1 MREDPFNHGVE
12 EMSTD
17 TSLLMKMF
25 SLEFLVSAVV
35 AIFALG
41 AVYTSLNSDLAIAQD
56 TSVKNKEKLVVVS
69 EDLSK
74 IKTNI
79 AVIQANQDNMTRE
92 LQAAASNA
100 QETQRD
106 VKEILRILGED
117 TRLRMYDRNNNR
129 DGG

>member
-79 AVIQANQDNMTRE
+79 AVIQANQDSMSHE
-92 LQAAASNA
+92 LQEASDNA
-100 QETQRD
+100 KETQRD
-106 VKEILRILGED
+106 VKEILRILGG
-117 TRLRMYDRNNNR
+117 NNR
-129 DGG
+129 TMMYERDL

>member
-1 MREDPFNHGVE
+1 MREDPFNRGVE
-12 EMSTD
+12 EVSKD

-41 AVYTSLNSDLAIAQD
+41 AVYTSLNSDLATAQD

-79 AVIQANQDNMTRE
+79 AVIQANQDSMARE
-92 LQAAASNA
+92 LQAASSNA
-100 QETQRD
+100 KETQRD
-106 VKEILRILGED
+106 VKEILRILGGNGH
-117 TRLRMYDRNNNR
+117 TRFNERAL
-129 DGG
+129 

>member
-1 MREDPFNHGVE
+1 VREDPFNHGVE

-79 AVIQANQDNMTRE
+79 AVIQANQDSMSHE
-92 LQAAASNA
+92 LQEASDNA
-100 QETQRD
+100 KETQRD
-106 VKEILRILGED
+106 VKEILRILGG
-117 TRLRMYDRNNNR
+117 NNR
-129 DGG
+129 TMMYERDL